1 MQHVRISPWAP
12 VVLLGLVLLSVFLT
26 LGYGIIG
33 LCFVLLLAAVVG
45 GAVMSWIAPD

>member
-1 MQHVRISPWAP
+1 MQTVRISPWAP
-12 VVLLGLVLLSVFLT
+12 VALLGLVLFSVFLT

-33 LCFVLLLAAVVG
+33 LCAVVLLGAVVG